1 MQIVKKLLHARGL
14 TSLLFLIAL
23 FVIVGIINPS
33 FLSPSNIAACF
44 NTSVVYTLVAVG
56 MAFTLFTGNL
66 DVSIGSN
73 LGLVAA
79 VVGSMLR
86 DGQPLMLA
94 VLVGLLIGAVIG
106 LVNAWGVAVMG
117 APALIFTLGVNG
129 ILRGI
134 MYVYTNGAWVENLPK
149 EFKDFSSVTAVGD
162 LTVYYCVTI
171 LAVVGIHFLLT
182 RTRRGRYF
190 QAVGDNDQGATLVG
204 LPTLQT
210 KVLAYVICGV
220 MAAIAGIIFASRIGF
235 VTPQSGD
242 GYEMKAIAACVL
254 GGVSLLGG
262 VGTVLGSAIGAVIMA
277 SISYLLVFM
286 GFSSNYDNAITG
298 VILIVI
304 VVADALIQHRSMVK
318 NRRGRPTGRGGP
330 GAPPAGPTPKTHKP
344 PGACPPKRGAPTR
357 RFFLFC
363 VRGRLKTP
371 GCPRPG
377 GDRCVRVRPAAHPA
391 LRAKAAAGCTA

>member
-1 MQIVKKLLHARGL
+1 MQQVKKLLKARGL
-14 TSLLFLIAL
+14 SSLIFLVAL
-23 FVIVGIINPS
+23 FAVVGAINPS
-33 FLSPSNIAACF
+33 FLSSSNISACF

-66 DVSIGSN
+66 DVSVGAN
-73 LGLVAA
+73 LGLTAA

-86 DGQPLMLA
+86 DGQPLVLA
-94 VLVGLLIGAVIG
+94 VGVGILIGAVIG
-106 LVNAWGVAVMG
+106 LINAWGVAIMK

-129 ILRGI
+129 VLRGVI
-134 MYVYTNGAWVENLPK
+134 YVYTNGAWVENLPK
-149 EFKDFSSVTAVGD
+149 EFKDFSAVTAVGD
-162 LTVYYCVTI
+162 LSVYYCVTI
-171 LAVVGIHFLLT
+171 IAVVAVHFLLT

-220 MAAIAGIIFASRIGF
+220 MASVAGIIFASRIGF
-235 VTPQSGD
+235 VTPMSGN

-262 VGTVLGSAIGAVIMA
+262 VGSVIGAAIGSVIMA

-298 VILIVI
+298 IILIII
-304 VVADALIQHRSMVK
+304 VVADALIQHRSMVR
-318 NRRGRPTGRGGP
+318 NRRARLMARVSA
-330 GAPPAGPTPKTHKP
+330 GAP
-344 PGACPPKRGAPTR
+344 
-357 RFFLFC
+357 
-363 VRGRLKTP
+363 
-371 GCPRPG
+371 
-377 GDRCVRVRPAAHPA
+377 AAD
-391 LRAKAAAGCTA
+391 AAAGKGGDAR